1 MAVGRKENK
10 SITAQELSE
19 QGILVPTEVRK
30 LIREEK
36 ITGPTSGMCP
46 GYAQANLVVLPKEY
60 AYDFLLFTQ
69 RNPKSCPIL
78 EVSQAGDRLLRKIA
92 PGADIATEIP
102 RYRIYENGVMTGE
115 YTNVES
121 FWREDLVSFLIGC
134 SFSFESELLEAGIE
148 VRHISMGCNV
158 PMYITNIECEPAG
171 IFRGNMVVSMR
182 PIPYGQLVK
191 AVTVTEQMPKV
202 HGTPIHIG
210 DPSVIGI
217 RDVNRPDF
225 GDAVPI
231 KPGEVPVFWCCGVT
245 PQSVVMNVKPSFC
258 ITHAPGHMLITD
270 VKNTEL
276 KY

>member
-148 VRHISMGCNV
+148 VRHISMGCNG
-158 PMYITNIECEPAG
+158 PM
-171 IFRGNMVVSMR
+171 
-182 PIPYGQLVK
+182 
-191 AVTVTEQMPKV
+191 
-202 HGTPIHIG
+202 
-210 DPSVIGI
+210 
-217 RDVNRPDF
+217 
-225 GDAVPI
+225 
-231 KPGEVPVFWCCGVT
+231 
-245 PQSVVMNVKPSFC
+245 
-258 ITHAPGHMLITD
+258 
-270 VKNTEL
+270 
-276 KY
+276 